1 MTTTQ
6 TLDTFSAITQRRSV
20 KYYDPDY
27 RMTEA
32 EVNKLLELALLSP
45 TSFNMQNWRF
55 LVVQDQVL
63 KEEIWLASWKQNQVK
78 DASLLLVICA
88 DLNAHERNP
97 ERYWANAPEQV
108 SAAIVPMIKGFYKD
122 NAQLQRDEAM
132 RSTGIAA
139 QTLMLA
145 AKAMGYDSCPMVGF
159 DPKKVAEI
167 IKLPEDHIISMLLPI
182 GKAKEAARER
192 AGQLPLSEVV
202 ITNTF

>member
-20 KYYDPDY
+20 KHYDPDY

-55 LVVQDQVL
+55 LVVQDQAL

-145 AKAMGYDSCPMVGF
+145 AKAMGYDSGPMIGF
-159 DPKKVAEI
+159 DPFKVAEL
-167 IKLPEDHIISMLLPI
+167 IKLPADHAIGGLLVVGKRVKDPFPKPGYVDKSIMLV
-182 GKAKEAARER
+182 E
-192 AGQLPLSEVV
+192 
-202 ITNTF
+202 NHF